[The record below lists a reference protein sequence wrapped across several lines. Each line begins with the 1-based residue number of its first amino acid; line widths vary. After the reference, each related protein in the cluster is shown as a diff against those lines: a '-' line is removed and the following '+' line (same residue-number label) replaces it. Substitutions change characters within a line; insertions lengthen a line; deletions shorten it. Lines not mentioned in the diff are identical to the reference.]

1 MKPSKF
7 NIYIKLPDKETLIF
21 NSFSDSRVIVNEEF
35 LKSLELKLNET
46 TQWPSVYMFKFIVPS
61 DNRKMAMVEA
71 LFEEE
76 AQISTNESSGG
87 KYISI
92 TIKIVMLNALEV
104 IEKYRNAA
112 KIDGLI
118 AL

>member
-1 MKPSKF
+1 MGK
-7 NIYIKLPDKETLIF
+7 
-21 NSFSDSRVIVNEEF
+21 VNEEF

-46 TQWPSVYMFKFIVPS
+46 TEWPSVYMFKFIIPAE
-61 DNRKMAMVEA
+61 NRKIALVES

-76 AQISTNESSGG
+76 AQIFTKESSGG

-104 IEKYRNAA
+104 IEKYRSAA
-112 KIDGLI
+112 SIDGLI